1 MANENAFMTLS
12 GEEEDSTDLELDFE
26 ELENMLQS
34 QIDENLSDLEIIEK
48 ERDSIENPHR
58 LGEVIQNVVWEQFI
72 NQIAITAGED
82 FIKENRGLTLDL
94 RKSAHIQ
101 TAENFEKG
109 NIATHN
115 TEVDYQKRYDDWQKN
130 FVKDEN
136 GNIAT
141 HTTRSGKKEATL
153 TKDARN
159 PFDMGRPTGSKEAGT
174 AMDHTVPA
182 AEIVRDPAAN
192 AFLTKDEQVA
202 FANGDNNLNEM
213 DSSWNSSKGD
223 KSTSEWLDNP
233 NSNEQKPDEIFGMA
247 DEDVNKLRDK
257 DQEAREEFERLK
269 KEGEEKAIES
279 GKNSLKAEAK
289 DVAGKALRAV
299 VMSMLAELIKSIIV
313 KLIKW
318 LKETKRTFETLISGI
333 KEAISSF
340 VHDLKNRLLR
350 AADSAVTTIMKS
362 IFDKFANTIKKIFI
376 MLKQGWK
383 SLKEAIAYIKSPEN
397 KSKPFDVLVLEVGKI
412 VVAGLGGIAAV
423 GLGELIEAALS
434 TIPGFEVIIPLLG
447 SLASIIGIFLGAVV
461 AGIAGAI
468 AINLID
474 KAIAKKKEA
483 ALLDKKID
491 KNNQLLTAQSKMAD
505 LQEIKADYIKD
516 KTISKAAKSHKNAA
530 EYMGSIL
537 FRQEENEPEEQDNQG
552 IIDGIL
558 ADLK

>member
-1 MANENAFMTLS
+1 MANENALMTLS

-34 QIDENLSDLEIIEK
+34 QNDENLSDLEIIEK

-72 NQIAITAGED
+72 NQIAVTAGED

-153 TKDARN
+153 TKDARK

-202 FANGDNNLNEM
+202 FANSDKNLNEM

-233 NSNEQKPDEIFGMA
+233 NSNGQKPDEIFDMA

-279 GKNSLKAEAK
+279 GKKSRKTEAK
-289 DVAGKALRAV
+289 KAAGKALRAA
-299 VMSMLAELIKSIIV
+299 VMSMLAELIKSIIA

-340 VHDLKNRLLR
+340 VHDLKNKLLG
-350 AADSAVTTIMKS
+350 AADSVATDIVTS
-362 IFDKFANTIKKIFI
+362 ILGPIVGTVKKIFS

-397 KSKPFDVLVLEVGKI
+397 KSKPFDILVLEVGKI

-423 GLGELIEAALS
+423 GLGELIEKGLLA
-434 TIPGFEVIIPLLG
+434 IGFTVKIPLLG
-447 SLASIIGIFLGAVV
+447 SLANIIGIFLGAVV
-461 AGIAGAI
+461 AGIAGAV

-505 LQEIKADYIKD
+505 LQGIKADYIKD
-516 KTISKAAKSHKNAA
+516 KTISNAAESHKNAS